1 MDQSKAFD
9 RLSHRYLFKLLD
21 HMELGT
27 LISGSVK
34 RIYKQSFTKI
44 VVNSTVTEKI
54 MIKSGVKQGCS
65 LSMFL
70 YILCIEELL
79 TRIKLNKDIKG
90 LKFNIYNR
98 FECKA
103 VGYADDIAGT
113 LIDYQSIGLFFQEFK
128 DWGGISGAILNTNK
142 TQILALNSN
151 YTNYEGIQFINSLKI
166 LGIEFNRNGV
176 SKNNIIKAIE
186 NLSKSVNIW
195 KTVKTN
201 MLERIV
207 ICKTFILSKLWYVV
221 NFLILEEK
229 YIVSIERM
237 IFMFI
242 WNSPME
248 LIKRK
253 TLCLDYEEGG
263 LKMICIRTKIKTI
276 LLKNFLDIIL
286 NKERMF
292 YQLSVKWLKFKLRG
306 YDY

>member
-1 MDQSKAFD
+1 
-9 RLSHRYLFKLLD
+9 
-21 HMELGT
+21 
-27 LISGSVK
+27 
-34 RIYKQSFTKI
+34 
-44 VVNSTVTEKI
+44 
-54 MIKSGVKQGCS
+54 
-65 LSMFL
+65 
-70 YILCIEELL
+70 
-79 TRIKLNKDIKG
+79 
-90 LKFNIYNR
+90 
-98 FECKA
+98 
-103 VGYADDIAGT
+103 
-113 LIDYQSIGLFFQEFK
+113 
-128 DWGGISGAILNTNK
+128 
-142 TQILALNSN
+142 
-151 YTNYEGIQFINSLKI
+151 
-166 LGIEFNRNGV
+166 
-176 SKNNIIKAIE
+176 
-186 NLSKSVNIW
+186 
-195 KTVKTN
+195 